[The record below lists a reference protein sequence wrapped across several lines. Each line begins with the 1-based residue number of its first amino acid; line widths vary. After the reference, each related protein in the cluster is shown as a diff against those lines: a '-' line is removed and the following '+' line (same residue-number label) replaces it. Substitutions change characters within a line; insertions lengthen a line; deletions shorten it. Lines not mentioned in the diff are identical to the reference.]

1 MMQIMKGQRT
11 GVTRILSPIKQEPS
25 EVPIYRN
32 QYYGNRYNRDVLE
45 NMSMA
50 ELRDVANA
58 LDAKTA
64 RSKKAI
70 IANILATVEV

>member
-1 MMQIMKGQRT
+1 MMHIIKGKRT
-11 GVTRILSPIKQEPS
+11 GKTRILSQPQTQEPEAS
-25 EVPIYRN
+25 I
-32 QYYGNRYNRDVLE
+32 YGNRYNRDVLE

-70 IANILATVEV
+70 VANILAVVEA